1 MAAGLT
7 CLKTTVAPHSLDAN
21 QAWLLP
27 RVLGSPAFNEGIKSM
42 FDSDRMSDELR
53 ALKVDVTRLLN
64 TAGEEIYDGAKDRA
78 EALADQIRA
87 ALAELGETVEEEQEQ
102 LQGLVADR
110 PITSLAS
117 AFALGVVVGFML
129 RRH

>member
-1 MAAGLT
+1 MF
-7 CLKTTVAPHSLDAN
+7 DAN
-21 QAWLLP
+21 
-27 RVLGSPAFNEGIKSM
+27 
-42 FDSDRMSDELR
+42 RMSEELR
-53 ALKVDVTRLLN
+53 TLKVDVTRLLS
-64 TAGEEIYDGAKDRA
+64 TAGEEMFESSKART

-87 ALAELGETVEEEQEQ
+87 ALGETVEQEGEK
-102 LQGLVADR
+102 LQGLVAER

>member
-1 MAAGLT
+1 
-7 CLKTTVAPHSLDAN
+7 
-21 QAWLLP
+21 
-27 RVLGSPAFNEGIKSM
+27 M
-42 FDSDRMSDELR
+42 FDCDRMSDELR
-53 ALKVDVTRLLN
+53 ALKVDVTRLLS
-64 TAGEEIYDGAKDRA
+64 TASEEMFESSKDRA

-87 ALAELGETVEEEQEQ
+87 ALSELGETVEEEQEQ
-102 LQGLVADR
+102 LQGLIADR

>member
-1 MAAGLT
+1 
-7 CLKTTVAPHSLDAN
+7 
-21 QAWLLP
+21 
-27 RVLGSPAFNEGIKSM
+27 M
-42 FDSDRMSDELR
+42 FDSDRMTEELR
-53 ALKVDVTRLLN
+53 ALKVDVTRLLS
-64 TAGEEIYDGAKDRA
+64 TAGEEMFESSKART

-87 ALAELGETVEEEQEQ
+87 ALAELGETVEQEREQ
-102 LQGLVADR
+102 LHGLVAER

>member
-1 MAAGLT
+1 
-7 CLKTTVAPHSLDAN
+7 
-21 QAWLLP
+21 
-27 RVLGSPAFNEGIKSM
+27 M
-42 FDSDRMSDELR
+42 FDSDRMSEELR
-53 ALKVDVTRLLN
+53 TLKVDVTRLLS
-64 TAGEEIYDGAKDRA
+64 TAGEEVFDSSKDRA

-87 ALAELGETVEEEQEQ
+87 ALAELGETVGDGQEQ
-102 LQGLVADR
+102 LEDLIAER

>member
-1 MAAGLT
+1 
-7 CLKTTVAPHSLDAN
+7 
-21 QAWLLP
+21 
-27 RVLGSPAFNEGIKSM
+27 M
-42 FDSDRMSDELR
+42 FDSDRMTEELR
-53 ALKVDVTRLLN
+53 ALKVDVTRLLS
-64 TAGEEIYDGAKDRA
+64 TAGEEMFESSKART

-87 ALAELGETVEEEQEQ
+87 ALAELGETVEQEREQ
-102 LQGLVADR
+102 LQGLVAER